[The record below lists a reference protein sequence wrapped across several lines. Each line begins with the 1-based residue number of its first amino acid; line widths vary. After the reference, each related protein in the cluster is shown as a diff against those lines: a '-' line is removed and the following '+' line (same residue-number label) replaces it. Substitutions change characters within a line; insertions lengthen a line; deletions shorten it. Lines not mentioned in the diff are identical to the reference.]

1 MPTNTDEQKIYIA
14 FDFGMKRIGVAIGQ
28 MLTKTARPLDVIHA
42 KNGIPNW
49 TIVTQLIKKWA
60 PNGLIVGI
68 PLNMDGS
75 QQPLS
80 QSAYQFANEL
90 KERFSIPVHSV
101 DERLTTKAA
110 REKLFTQGG
119 YKALQNGQVDSVAAQ
134 LILQNWFA
142 DQIEK

>member
-1 MPTNTDEQKIYIA
+1 MPIANEQQIYIA
-14 FDFGMKRIGVAIGQ
+14 FDFGTKRIGVAIGHT
-28 MLTKTARPLDVIHA
+28 LTQSARPLDVIHA

-49 TIVTQLIKKWA
+49 NTITQLIKKWN

-75 QQPLS
+75 EQPIS
-80 QSAYQFANEL
+80 QSAHQFVNEL
-90 KERFSIPVHSV
+90 KERFSIPIHSV

-110 REKLFTQGG
+110 RETLFRQGG
-119 YKALQNGQVDSVAAQ
+119 YKALQSGQVDSVAAQ

-142 DQIEK
+142 EQIEK